1 MSTVS
6 SGTARS
12 VSRTTLIRVFV
23 CVATA
28 GRFRVATALPL
39 EGFTMRARRPA
50 RKATPVA
57 TNHRWRRHVVTVTAL
72 VLVVPVGAPLL
83 PAAASPAFSVPSGNG
98 EGSTVSPRVD
108 PSLAAA
114 PHGPQCERTVFDSA
128 VRVGAARAQTP
139 ERFARAQE
147 TARGGP
153 DLDEV
158 AEDRTAW
165 FDQCGE
171 VFYVEP
177 RSSPSAP
184 EALEA
189 EPVKASTGPVAAYED
204 TFELA
209 SLPGSDHTIYLDFN
223 GGVVSGTRSN
233 EIYGV
238 DPIPVAPFDQD
249 GAVDTDFSITELTRI
264 QEAWSVVTADFAAFD
279 VNVTTAWPGRAA
291 ITRTSRRDRTYGVQV
306 MITQGGPVQDACAC
320 GGIAVVGSFA
330 PSSSDLSDPAWAF
343 PAEGATGK
351 SVGGTASHEVGH
363 TFGLLHDGTEESEY
377 YSGSTPWAPIM
388 GNHHSQP
395 LGQWSRGEYEGA
407 FEDDIGLIARVAPFI
422 DDDHADTLTGATP
435 VSSRQPVAGRV
446 ETRRDIDTFT
456 FTGAGTTTVAVE
468 LPAYS
473 NLDTELVV
481 RNSAKA
487 IVARVNPG
495 VPIGAFRGGRPRG
508 LVGRNSSS
516 GGGRVV
522 LHRGRRSEHRAGS
535 SLQRLLLAGHLHR
548 CGEHRW
554 GHRRPG
560 AGQCHRPRPGDAGTF
575 LQRGDPADR
584 HRGADPY
591 TDRATGLPRG
601 LTMDTHS
608 GELRGIADEVGTL
621 TVHATVTDAAQITGA
636 ATFEVLSEHPTVQAP
651 DSRVYAQAG
660 VELAAQL
667 RATDGDDLR
676 YTWALDES
684 TPPPAWVAPPP
695 GGCSPAPRLSRAAA
709 CSQRGWTPQGPPA
722 RSGSCST
729 SRMLTRHRCSSPR
742 ARVPGVPDSG
752 YPGGRPVSG
761 PGLWRH
767 RPPHLLRNR
776 SAARRVLDSA
786 TGELLRTPTE
796 PREYVT
802 VTVTATDATA
812 TAVKKAFHRRV
823 ASEDVVAPTSFD
835 RDPR

>member
-1 MSTVS
+1 M
-6 SGTARS
+6 
-12 VSRTTLIRVFV
+12 
-23 CVATA
+23 
-28 GRFRVATALPL
+28 
-39 EGFTMRARRPA
+39 
-50 RKATPVA
+50 
-57 TNHRWRRHVVTVTAL
+57 
-72 VLVVPVGAPLL
+72 
-83 PAAASPAFSVPSGNG
+83 
-98 EGSTVSPRVD
+98 SPRVD

-147 TARGGP
+147 TTRGGP

-407 FEDDIGLIARVAPFI
+407 SNTEDDIGLIARVAPFI

-495 VPIGAFRGGRPRG
+495 VRLVRSEVEGLEASWVGTLPAEGAEWSFTVAGAASTGQGHPYSDY
-508 LVGRNSSS
+508 SSQGTYTVAVS
-516 GGGRVV
+516 TGGGTADQVQV
-522 LHRGRRSEHRAGS
+522 SVTDPAPATRGRFYN
-535 SLQRLLLAGHLHR
+535 
-548 CGEHRW
+548 GEIPLTVT
-554 GHRRPG
+554 G
-560 AGQCHRPRPGDAGTF
+560 
-575 LQRGDPADR
+575 
-584 HRGADPY
+584 GADPY
-591 TDRATGLPRG
+591 TYRATGLPRG

-608 GELRGIADEVGTL
+608 GELRGIADEVGTF
-621 TVHATVTDAAQITGA
+621 TVHATVTDAAQITGT
-636 ATFEVLSEHPTVQAP
+636 ATFDVLIEHPTVQSP

-684 TPPPAWVAPPP
+684 TPPPAWVALTP
-695 GGCSPAPRLSRAAA
+695 GGLLTGTPPVEGEHRVR
-709 CSQRGWTPQGPPA
+709 SQRGLRRDLPL
-722 RSGSCST
+722 GSPSLLDVKYP
-729 SRMLTRHRCSSPR
+729 LTRHRCSSP
-742 ARVPGVPDSG
+742 
-752 YPGGRPVSG
+752 
-761 PGLWRH
+761 
-767 RPPHLLRNR
+767 
-776 SAARRVLDSA
+776 
-786 TGELLRTPTE
+786 
-796 PREYVT
+796 
-802 VTVTATDATA
+802 ATA
-812 TAVKKAFHRRV
+812 MVLPC
-823 ASEDVVAPTSFD
+823 S
-835 RDPR
+835 